1 MKHKVH
7 WLLYESF
14 SIIEHRRPI
23 YGLLGQHGRC
33 KPFSVSFISV
43 LRSVT
48 HKLSSASQNSCFYK
62 LACVIW
68 NQGFSVVSDSFL
80 WCLLF
85 HSRGFRILPSRI
97 CGRQPLKNWKWY
109 GLALN
114 FLKAVFHKFYLA
126 HSWIPWPISST
137 SPSPPS
143 SVSFSHLYYFFP
155 Y

>member
-14 SIIEHRRPI
+14 SIIELRRPI
-23 YGLLGQHGRC
+23 YGLLGQPGRC

-48 HKLSSASQNSCFYK
+48 HKLSSASQNSCFYN

-85 HSRGFRILPSRI
+85 HSRGFTALRNFYYKARENFNKTNEDDKITPPVWLHFTPEIVQESMRI
-97 CGRQPLKNWKWY
+97 
-109 GLALN
+109 
-114 FLKAVFHKFYLA
+114 
-126 HSWIPWPISST
+126 
-137 SPSPPS
+137 
-143 SVSFSHLYYFFP
+143 
-155 Y
+155 